1 MQIDRRMALTG
12 LGIGAAALGAG
23 SAAALPVLSANN
35 FGLTLNKVA
44 RGNGWIEID
53 AAGFEAN
60 IADLRKLVGPDQRV
74 CAVLKGDAYGHS
86 IALLIPSIR
95 RMGIDCIGITSN
107 EEARVARKL
116 GYRGTIARLRTA
128 TPSEVDDGLVWQI
141 EELTGNLAHARAVAA
156 IAQRKGRSLD
166 VHFAL
171 NSTGMGRNGLD
182 LTTQRGRDDALA
194 LMAVPGL
201 KIVGMMSHFPVEDQ
215 GDVRASLGRFLTESD
230 WAIEAGKLDRS
241 AVRRHVAN
249 TFATLFV
256 PEARLDMVRV
266 GGALFGDSYD
276 GFRNFRHLMTLKSQV
291 ASVNFFPAGS
301 TVNYDRTYVLRRD
314 SVLANVPLGYS
325 DGYRRAF
332 SYRNNPQPDPVQD
345 FALIRGQRVPLLGR
359 VTMNT
364 VMLDVTD
371 LGGAVRMEDEVVLF
385 GRQGAQEITQQD
397 VEAKSGLMFT
407 EIYQTFGMMLPRVLA
422 AQQR

>member
-1 MQIDRRMALTG
+1 MQIDRRGALTG
-12 LGIGAAALGAG
+12 LGIAAAALSAG

-35 FGLTLNKVA
+35 FSLTRDRVS

-60 IADLRKLVGPDQRV
+60 IADLRKLVGPAQRI

-128 TPSEVDDGLVWQI
+128 TLSEVADGLAWQI
-141 EELTGNLAHARAVAA
+141 EELTGNLAHARAIAT
-156 IAQRKGRSLD
+156 IAQRRGRRID

-201 KIVGMMSHFPVEDQ
+201 KIVGLMSHFPVEDQ
-215 GDVRASLGRFLTESD
+215 GDVRTSLARFLKESD
-230 WAIEAGKLDRS
+230 WAIETGGLDRS
-241 AVRRHVAN
+241 ALRRHVAN

-256 PEARLDMVRV
+256 PEA
-266 GGALFGDSYD
+266 
-276 GFRNFRHLMTLKSQV
+276 
-291 ASVNFFPAGS
+291 
-301 TVNYDRTYVLRRD
+301 
-314 SVLANVPLGYS
+314 
-325 DGYRRAF
+325 
-332 SYRNNPQPDPVQD
+332 
-345 FALIRGQRVPLLGR
+345 
-359 VTMNT
+359 
-364 VMLDVTD
+364 
-371 LGGAVRMEDEVVLF
+371 
-385 GRQGAQEITQQD
+385 
-397 VEAKSGLMFT
+397 
-407 EIYQTFGMMLPRVLA
+407 
-422 AQQR
+422 